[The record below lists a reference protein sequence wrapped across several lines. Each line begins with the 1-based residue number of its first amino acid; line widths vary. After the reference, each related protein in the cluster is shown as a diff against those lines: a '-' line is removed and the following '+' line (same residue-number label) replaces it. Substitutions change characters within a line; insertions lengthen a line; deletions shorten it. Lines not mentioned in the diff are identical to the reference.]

1 MKEKKGII
9 ITVAVAVIVLGVL
22 AYALAS
28 RQKANEP
35 KTTGNRE
42 TVKTTETAVSES
54 AVSPAAVVTE
64 ETPAKTETVIRAI
77 IWPEPFNFE
86 VTPDEKKHHRDFPF
100 TTDGIWEAV
109 DWLNA
114 EHEAGHY

>member
-1 MKEKKGII
+1 MDNAANSSAETNKNGRCTKGSVPQETPLRTFLKKSRFTGSFKGMRY
-9 ITVAVAVIVLGVL
+9 VLV
-22 AYALAS
+22 
-28 RQKANEP
+28 KHENEL
-35 KTTGNRE
+35 E
-42 TVKTTETAVSES
+42 
-54 AVSPAAVVTE
+54 PATE
-64 ETPAKTETVIRAI
+64 ETQAKTETVIRAI

>member
-1 MKEKKGII
+1 MIQRDDILSMEYLK
-9 ITVAVAVIVLGVL
+9 
-22 AYALAS
+22 
-28 RQKANEP
+28 
-35 KTTGNRE
+35 
-42 TVKTTETAVSES
+42 
-54 AVSPAAVVTE
+54 
-64 ETPAKTETVIRAI
+64 KTEFTGCHQGMRYRLEQTEDPEGGKKLLVTV
-77 IWPEPFNFE
+77 WPEPFNFE

>member
-1 MKEKKGII
+1 MQETSKIELHGDISIPFLKKSRFTGSFKGMRYVLIKHEKE
-9 ITVAVAVIVLGVL
+9 L
-22 AYALAS
+22 
-28 RQKANEP
+28 
-35 KTTGNRE
+35 
-42 TVKTTETAVSES
+42 
-54 AVSPAAVVTE
+54 
-64 ETPAKTETVIRAI
+64 AI